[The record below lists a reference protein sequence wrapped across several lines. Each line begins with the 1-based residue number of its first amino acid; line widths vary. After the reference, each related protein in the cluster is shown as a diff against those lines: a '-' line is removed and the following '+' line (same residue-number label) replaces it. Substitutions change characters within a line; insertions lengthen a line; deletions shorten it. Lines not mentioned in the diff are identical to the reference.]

1 MTQITLKKDSTLE
14 YRRWGDL
21 VFDTATAQYK
31 LTGNKIL
38 LTYYPIEVD
47 TTEWMEL
54 RKQGITIMENE
65 LERNSFSAPKKLL
78 LRKDKLFLFDNEGNF
93 IKRKRNSQ
101 NKKQKFYL
109 KKY

>member
-14 YRRWGDL
+14 YRHWGDL
-21 VFDTATAQYK
+21 VFDTAIAHYK
-31 LTGNKIL
+31 LAGNKIF

-47 TTEWMEL
+47 TSDWKEL
-54 RKQGITIMENE
+54 RKQGITLMEKE
-65 LERNSFSAPKKLL
+65 LTRNSSSAPKKLL
-78 LRKDKLFLFDNEGNF
+78 LRKGKLFLFDNEGNL

-101 NKKQKFYL
+101 NKKQMFYL